1 MNETAVSGARRPCKG
16 CLTEVNYE
24 SRIARM
30 VEALSAY
37 PEQCVDEHTYEHRM
51 SMCKS
56 CPSLAYDNT
65 CMHCGCFVA
74 VRAKFKD
81 KACPYPGQAK
91 WESVG

>member
-16 CLTEVNYE
+16 CLAEVNYD

-65 CMHCGCFVA
+65 YRIALRLFRR
-74 VRAKFKD
+74 RAR
-81 KACPYPGQAK
+81 Q
-91 WESVG
+91 VQR